1 MRAILAVATL
11 LLAGSPCA
19 AQSPEAAPGAE
30 AVAWLAGCWS
40 AASAGGSDEEVWMR
54 PAGGVMV
61 GMARSVR
68 DGIVR
73 GWEFLLLHRR
83 DGELTYSAQPS
94 GQALAHFRAS
104 RVEPDR
110 VTFVDPEHDFPQGLE
125 YLRAGP
131 DSLIARV
138 YGRLA
143 DGTVDGVEPA
153 FVLRYGRRPGC

>member
-1 MRAILAVATL
+1 MRTALAVATL
-11 LLAGSPCA
+11 LLSGSPCA
-19 AQSPEAAPGAE
+19 AQSSDAAPGAE

-40 AASAGGSDEEVWMR
+40 AASAGGVDEEVWMQ

-68 DGIVR
+68 DGTVR
-73 GWEFLLLHRR
+73 GWEFLLLHRLG
-83 DGELTYSAQPS
+83 GELTYSAQPS

-110 VTFVDPEHDFPQGLE
+110 VTFVNPEHDFPQALE
-125 YLRAGP
+125 YLRTGP
-131 DSLIARV
+131 DSLTARV

-143 DGTVDGVEPA
+143 DGTVDGAEPD
-153 FVLRYGRRPGC
+153 FVLRYGRGPGC